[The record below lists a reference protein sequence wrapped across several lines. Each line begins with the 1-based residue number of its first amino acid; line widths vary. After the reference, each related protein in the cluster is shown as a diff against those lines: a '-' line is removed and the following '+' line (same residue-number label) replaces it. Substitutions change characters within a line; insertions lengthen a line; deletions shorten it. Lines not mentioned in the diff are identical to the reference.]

1 MNPVMGSSAERAGW
15 EPIILAG
22 VGVGLLVVT
31 AGELLFRAAGD
42 STLTGAVLV
51 GVASNVPVQ
60 CGLVF
65 GAHRLRQSTVAPQYH
80 GRILRWS
87 FAGAGLF
94 GVLIGMFAPL
104 IFETW
109 LDQVATVRW
118 AVSIGAGS
126 GFVAG
131 YVTARLTEQRVAAER
146 ASIRAEEA
154 RERQELLE
162 YLNAL
167 LRHEILN
174 ATSAVHGRAAML
186 ESEYDD
192 PESKG
197 QLETIKRQSE
207 SMADI
212 VTDVQVLLQASQGID
227 TAQQMDVTPI
237 IEAELRR
244 LDDRQEEIA
253 THADLPEAAVV
264 EANDL
269 LPRVFENLIR
279 NAVEHNDSTPIRVT
293 VTAEKRADDV
303 TVSVTDN
310 GPGIPENVRADIFTP
325 NVRRLDDENRL
336 GTVIVGRLVEEYDGQ
351 IEVTETGSD
360 GTTVTVTL
368 PLASATV
375 PETTGAER
383 QPQSKSASPRS

>member
-1 MNPVMGSSAERAGW
+1 MESSDEYAWR
-15 EPIILAG
+15 EPLILASMG
-22 VGVGLLVVT
+22 IALLVVT
-31 AGELLFRAAGD
+31 AGELLYRATGD
-42 STLTGAVLV
+42 LQLSGPILI
-51 GVASNVPVQ
+51 GVASNVPIQV
-60 CGLVF
+60 GLLF
-65 GAHRLRQSTVAPQYH
+65 GAYHLRHAAVEPQYH

-87 FAGAGLF
+87 LAGAVLF

-104 IFETW
+104 IFDTW
-109 LDQVATVRW
+109 LGQVATVRW
-118 AVSIGAGS
+118 AVSIGLGS
-126 GFVAG
+126 GCVAG
-131 YVTARLTEQRVAAER
+131 YVTARITEQRVAAER

-174 ATSAVHGRAAML
+174 ATSAIHGWTTIL
-186 ESEYDD
+186 ESEFDD
-192 PESKG
+192 PESRSR
-197 QLETIKRQSE
+197 LETIKRQSE
-207 SMADI
+207 SMSDI

-253 THADLPEAAVV
+253 TESDLPDAAVV
-264 EANDL
+264 EANEL

-293 VTAEKRADDV
+293 VTAEKRADEV

-310 GPGIPENVRADIFTP
+310 GPGIPQDVRADIFTP

-336 GTVIVGRLVEEYDGQ
+336 GTVIVGRLVEEYDGR

-368 PLASATV
+368 PLASAAV

-383 QPQSKSASPRS
+383 QPQSTSASPRS